1 MAWRWGCYD
10 MDVPKGA
17 SQIFF
22 PLRNCVLYAQDV
34 FTAFT
39 AFLSSSFSHSIACFG
54 SVFSGFK
61 LIRYHRY
68 AHSPR

>member
-1 MAWRWGCYD
+1 MIWMFQRELHR
-10 MDVPKGA
+10 
-17 SQIFF
+17 FF
-22 PLRNCVLYAQDV
+22 PPAELCFVCAGCF

-39 AFLSSSFSHSIACFG
+39 ALLSSSFSHSIACFG